1 VAPAILAHGDDTAID
16 SDRVKA
22 ILRDVEKTTTW
33 YHDDLF
39 GEFTGFQYYARHRY
53 ADALH
58 YFKLGAYYADKPS
71 QISIGLMYLKGE
83 GVHPDAATAFAWI
96 DLASERGYPAYVA
109 TRNHLKANLTQ
120 DELARAESVRRE
132 IALQY
137 ADVVAKS
144 RIANELRAGL
154 RRVTGSRAGFD
165 SGVEFL
171 PVEELF
177 PSAFLG
183 KKEATV
189 CAHGFWAAECW
200 QPDLYFAM
208 RDRQLNA
215 TVTVGP
221 VEQQK

>member
-1 VAPAILAHGDDTAID
+1 MTLFLVAATLLAHAEGSDID

-22 ILRDVEKTTTW
+22 ILRDMEKTTTW

-39 GEFTGFQYYARHRY
+39 GEFTGFQCYARHRY

-71 QISIGLMYLKGE
+71 QISIGMMYLKGE
-83 GVHPDAATAFAWI
+83 GVRRDAATAFAWI
-96 DLASERGYPAYVA
+96 DLAAERGYPAYVA
-109 TRNHLKANLTQ
+109 TRDHLKANLTQ

-132 IALQY
+132 IALKY
-137 ADVVAKS
+137 ADVVAKP

-154 RRVTGSRAGFD
+154 RMMTGSRAGFD
-165 SGVEFL
+165 SGVKFL

-183 KKEATV
+183 KKRGDGL
-189 CAHGFWAAECW
+189 HPWILGRRMLAARSLLCH
-200 QPDLYFAM
+200 A
-208 RDRQLNA
+208 
-215 TVTVGP
+215 
-221 VEQQK
+221 